1 MYNSSD
7 VADAIKKTAQT
18 NKISVKQVLSDA
30 GLGANTMSNFK
41 TSMPKADN
49 LAKIADVLD
58 CSVDYLLG
66 RTDNPQSHK
75 GEKTGTQILIERLTT
90 EEQELIT
97 AQVRGILAS
106 RSAEPTQKIWLAAS
120 STDDQAPAIVEAS
133 KARIK
138 AAQDDHS
145 LQNEEDI

>member
-1 MYNSSD
+1 MFWERFYARCLEKGTKPNPLGKNIGISSGVLTKWKD
-7 VADAIKKTAQT
+7 GAIPNGET
-18 NKISVKQVLSDA
+18 L
-30 GLGANTMSNFK
+30 F
-41 TSMPKADN
+41 
-49 LAKIADVLD
+49 KIAEALD

-75 GEKTGTQILIERLTT
+75 GEKTGTQILIERLTP

-97 AQVRGILAS
+97 AQIRGILAS

-120 STDDQAPAIVEAS
+120 SADDQAPAIIEAS
-133 KARIK
+133 KAKIK
-138 AAQDDHS
+138 AAQEDHS

>member
-1 MYNSSD
+1 MFWNRFSLMCNSNATSPN
-7 VADAIKKTAQT
+7 AIAKKIGVSNATCT
-18 NKISVKQVLSDA
+18 KWKNGSIPNGETLVRLS
-30 GLGANTMSNFK
+30 
-41 TSMPKADN
+41 
-49 LAKIADVLD
+49 IALN

-66 RTDNPQSHK
+66 RTDNPKSHTGEEANAQS
-75 GEKTGTQILIERLTT
+75 TLISLIGRLTA

-97 AQVRGILAS
+97 AQIRGILAS

-133 KARIK
+133 KAKIK
-138 AAQDDHS
+138 AAQEDHS